1 MKRIL
6 LAVFAALVAAPLL
19 AAFPTPVAHW
29 SGKITDGKVADLS
42 GNGVTLTP
50 GEGVTVV
57 DDAEMGEV
65 LAFSGLSNGWAQA
78 SVRFPHINA
87 RTIAMWIR
95 REATIPL
102 SGNSY
107 PHIFGALCG
116 LNCSWYL
123 TDDKVRLALTGTP
136 ALDDNIYSKIAM
148 SFPAEEWHFMV
159 WTMNPTGTANQ
170 YEVAGYLDGV
180 QVGTTQTLTF
190 SKSIDYSDPETQT
203 DYVVLGNNAKA
214 NNRGFYGQVKDV
226 RIYGVALTQNQQT
239 KLWLDA
245 KALLPRKAIGY
256 WPLETITGE
265 EGAGKARATPDL
277 SGNGHDLT
285 CGGTDIAVVKGIQG
299 NCFSLTAPF
308 VNASNGNVG
317 YGGLTFLANRV
328 IGPYTLSMWIRRDQ
342 FEEVKNGPRLFADWA
357 APTLQLQFDALTG
370 KRMNVSWDG
379 KNHYTTADAV
389 RRGGEWSFLTVV
401 FDTAYDAETDAYS
414 GKHAFYMDGEP
425 VSYSADEV
433 FSTPRFPLK
442 KSSRFIFCSNVV
454 PPAQGTRNFPGCID
468 EIRMIEGALTA
479 DEVKALYRGAAM
491 VDAGADFAVT
501 GEKAVL
507 RGEVAS
513 RGVDFG
519 MQTGYAGAVRWELV
533 SAPDGGED
541 VVFARQE
548 NPVCEVTLP
557 VAGAY
562 VFRLSTVAGFLS
574 QADEVTVTRESSASE
589 QPPTVTGVAANPSAV
604 AYSGVSAL
612 SATVSAGARVVW
624 SKVSGPGAVLFQPA
638 NAAKTVAAFTA
649 TGDYVL
655 RCTAETDAGTAFQDV
670 PVAVSAAFA
679 AGGVTTGLLAAWT
692 FDDTIAESIS
702 GSSGLIYSNATN
714 ISTYRYVPGAV
725 GTSVGMSGYY
735 EYHNTGVPMPYG
747 TDTFVDK
754 TEPSEAERY
763 RTISLWIY
771 ADSAMASASETT
783 GAYIINQDNNLILQ
797 YYTPKAGTNAGR
809 FAIYQVTALNEE
821 QGLPNGSGRVIYFS
835 APSVP
840 VLDRWAHLTLVLDRK
855 NYSTAMGSGA
865 RMWVDDE
872 QLVAYSGSTQ
882 NARMNAV
889 NICFGGKKK
898 PNDQSETT
906 AGKWGYWESD
916 TVSRK
921 FPGLIDEV
929 RIYDRAL
936 SVGEIAYLSANPACG
951 NLAPG
956 VDAPSVPAK
965 FLKKQ
970 ATAVSAV
977 AGDDGQVETL
987 TCRWEVVKGDAS
999 KVEFADPTALE
1010 TTVTVAEAGDYAFR
1024 LVAFDGERTTYGESV
1039 EVTVEKPGCVIL
1051 LR

>member
-57 DDAEMGEV
+57 DDTEMGEV

-102 SGNSY
+102 SGNAY

-116 LNCSWYL
+116 LNCSWYQ
-123 TDDKVRLALTGTP
+123 TENVVRFALAGPTAGS
-136 ALDDNIYSKIAM
+136 DDNIYSKIQM

-159 WTMNPTGTANQ
+159 WTLNPTGTANQ

-190 SKSIDYSDPETQT
+190 TKSIDYSDPETRT

-245 KALLPRKAIGY
+245 KALLPKKMIGY

-265 EGAGKARATPDL
+265 EGAGKARSTPDL
-277 SGNGHDLT
+277 SGNGHDFT

-299 NCFSLTAPF
+299 NCFSLTAPY
-308 VNASNGNVG
+308 NGSDGNVG
-317 YGGLTFLANRV
+317 YGGLTFQLNRV
-328 IGPYTLSMWIRRDQ
+328 IGPYTLSLWVKRDQ

-357 APTLQLQFDALTG
+357 NPTLQLQCDSLTG
-370 KRMNVSWDG
+370 KRLNVSWDG
-379 KNHYTTADAV
+379 KNHYSTTDAV
-389 RRGGEWSFLTVV
+389 RRAGEWSFATIV
-401 FDTAYDAETDAYS
+401 FNTAYDAETDTYS

-425 VSYSADEV
+425 VSYSADEA
-433 FSTPRFPLK
+433 FSAPRFPLK
-442 KSSRFIFCSNVV
+442 KNSRFIFGSNAV

-468 EIRMIEGALTA
+468 EIRMTEGALTA
-479 DEVKALYRGAAM
+479 DEVKALYRGAAK

-519 MQTGYAGAVRWELV
+519 MQTGYAGAVRWNLV

-557 VAGAY
+557 VAGVY

-574 QADEVTVTRESSASE
+574 QADEVMVTRESSASE
-589 QPPTVTGVAANPSAV
+589 QPPTVTGATANPSAV
-604 AYSGVSAL
+604 TYSGVSAL
-612 SATVSAGARVVW
+612 SATVSTGARVVW

-670 PVAVSAAFA
+670 SVTVSAAFA

-702 GSSGLIYSNATN
+702 GKSGLIYSNATDV
-714 ISTYRYVPGAV
+714 TTLKRYVPGAV
-725 GTSVGMSGYY
+725 GTYLYSAPIAVSKTTVVRAAVCDAESILQLDTSATYLFLADIFQQNAEPPEGFPVSEEVNGQVMRYGMRPDIVNGDAETRARLCAGFTNGIRTVSFVIDPLHLFDKKTGIYVNATSSGDDWERPMMVEQIYPSDPEDEFSVPCGVRIRGAFSRRPEYPKHGFHLIFRSGYGMSKLNHPLFG
-735 EYHNTGVPMPYG
+735 
-747 TDTFVDK
+747 
-754 TEPSEAERY
+754 SEG
-763 RTISLWIY
+763 
-771 ADSAMASASETT
+771 ADSFDR
-783 GAYIINQDNNLILQ
+783 IDFRCDRRVKRI
-797 YYTPKAGTNAGR
+797 GR
-809 FAIYQVTALNEE
+809 ERAVRPRHPRL
-821 QGLPNGSGRVIYFS
+821 
-835 APSVP
+835 
-840 VLDRWAHLTLVLDRK
+840 AH
-855 NYSTAMGSGA
+855 
-865 RMWVDDE
+865 
-872 QLVAYSGSTQ
+872 
-882 NARMNAV
+882 
-889 NICFGGKKK
+889 
-898 PNDQSETT
+898 
-906 AGKWGYWESD
+906 
-916 TVSRK
+916 
-921 FPGLIDEV
+921 
-929 RIYDRAL
+929 
-936 SVGEIAYLSANPACG
+936 VGEHGTVRRHPDRRHPEVCAARIHH
-951 NLAPG
+951 
-956 VDAPSVPAK
+956 
-965 FLKKQ
+965 
-970 ATAVSAV
+970 
-977 AGDDGQVETL
+977 DDG
-987 TCRWEVVKGDAS
+987 RGIA
-999 KVEFADPTALE
+999 
-1010 TTVTVAEAGDYAFR
+1010 R
-1024 LVAFDGERTTYGESV
+1024 R
-1039 EVTVEKPGCVIL
+1039 
-1051 LR
+1051 